1 MISDAGLSRPAG
13 RRAFTLV
20 EILLTLAVM
29 ALLGTLLLP
38 GVNSIM
44 GSMAEREPAQVIWT
58 TLNQVRE
65 QALLGN
71 RPLRLT
77 FSEDKT
83 QLIWTD
89 GQQRWTKELPL
100 GCHGQLLPAQAGNQ
114 VLIGGQAIETKALSG
129 VYFYADGACDAFR
142 LQLRPK
148 AGAPQILTVDPWT
161 AAPMIKTEKAL
172 GEN

>member
-1 MISDAGLSRPAG
+1 MIADAGLSRPAG

-77 FSEDKT
+77 FNEDKT

-89 GQQRWTKELPL
+89 GQQRWTKEWP
-100 GCHGQLLPAQAGNQ
+100 
-114 VLIGGQAIETKALSG
+114 
-129 VYFYADGACDAFR
+129 
-142 LQLRPK
+142 
-148 AGAPQILTVDPWT
+148 
-161 AAPMIKTEKAL
+161 
-172 GEN
+172 

>member
-1 MISDAGLSRPAG
+1 MMAGARLSRRVGPG
-13 RRAFTLV
+13 AFTLV

-29 ALLGTLLLP
+29 ALLGSLLLP

-58 TLNQVRE
+58 TLSQVRE

-89 GQQRWTKELPL
+89 GQQRWTKELPQS
-100 GCHGQLLPAQAGNQ
+100 CHAQLLPAYAGNQ
-114 VLIGGQAIETKALSG
+114 VLIGGQAIETKIISG

-142 LQLRPK
+142 VQLRPE
-148 AGAPQILTVDPWT
+148 AGPPQILSVDPWT
-161 AAPMIKTEKAL
+161 AAPIIKTSNAL